1 MLDFTLA
8 KITYLSQANLTRLFC
23 NGANMLLTVITQQIH
38 VAKQKHAFIQHPFDK
53 GWHELHSI
61 LLTLNDN
68 VSTEKKFHVLTFHFR
83 STKLL
88 A

>member
-1 MLDFTLA
+1 MQSIPLDL
-8 KITYLSQANLTRLFC
+8 
-23 NGANMLLTVITQQIH
+23 LLTVTTQQIH